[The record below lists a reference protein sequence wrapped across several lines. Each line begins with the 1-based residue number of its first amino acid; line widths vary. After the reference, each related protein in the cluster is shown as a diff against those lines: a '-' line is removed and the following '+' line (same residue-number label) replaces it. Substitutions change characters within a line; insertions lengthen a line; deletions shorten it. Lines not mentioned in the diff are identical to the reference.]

1 MLNRVLHVCC
11 SINGSQVNP
20 MENGE
25 ADDKERLD
33 ATIDEL
39 QEQMDK
45 ESEDQ
50 MDTMDISEDIEEGDV
65 AEDTAVGTL
74 PNYYWVVFG

>member
-1 MLNRVLHVCC
+1 
-11 SINGSQVNP
+11 

-74 PNYYWVVFG
+74 PNYYWVVFGW